1 MTSDSRTDTKL
12 SAPAA
17 RKSKYCYFLLLL
29 PFIALLWLPFY
40 NFTKPA
46 LLGFPFFYW
55 YQLLWVPLTS
65 LIIYIVYK
73 GEE

>member
-1 MTSDSRTDTKL
+1 MSSDANTNPTSQIEPTKPYL
-12 SAPAA
+12 H
-17 RKSKYCYFLLLL
+17 FLLLL

-46 LLGFPFFYW
+46 FLGFPFFYW

-65 LIIYIVYK
+65 VIIYIVYK
-73 GEE
+73 GTQ